1 MRVLH
6 EVVIVGMALAF
17 VSATSAFAGGKGGGG
32 PTHSEITVTKPVDVA
47 TPKVSGSK
55 TKGDKVQYLKY
66 NFGTVFTTLVAAPD
80 QQSRRFR
87 LLGDANRSSDL
98 RDGSRRI
105 SPSCRRLL
113 TR

>member
-66 NFGTVFTTLVAAPD
+66 NFGTVFTTKSSPTAGGSTGPTKPPLPTTG
-80 QQSRRFR
+80 RRQ
-87 LLGDANRSSDL
+87 
-98 RDGSRRI
+98 
-105 SPSCRRLL
+105 
-113 TR
+113 